1 MLMYF
6 MYAAQCRVARLTTFK

>member
-1 MLMYF
+1 